1 MKTCFKLKYKPGT
14 VLEFKCAD
22 ETSPYKYFHIVD
34 CLEEEASYI
43 VETMGSRGD
52 LSGVLTISGGY
63 LEGPE
68 FFVCTIKTMKATKG
82 INNG

>member
-1 MKTCFKLKYKPGT
+1 MKTCFKLKYQPGT

-22 ETSPYKYFHIVD
+22 ANSPYKYFHIVD
-34 CLEEEASYI
+34 CVEREGSYM

-52 LSGVLTISGGY
+52 LSGVLTMSAGY

-68 FFVCTIKTMKATKG
+68 FSVCTIKTMKAKKRMS
-82 INNG
+82 NG